1 MIPLSIPNISGN
13 EWKYVKDCLDT
24 GWISSVGSYVNLF
37 EEKVAEFTGAKYAV
51 AAMNGTAALH
61 LSLQLAGVRQ
71 GDLVIVPDITFVASC
86 NAIAY
91 LGAEP
96 LLIDVDPLTWQM
108 DLDILEEF
116 LDQKSFTVGSYDE
129 SGNEVLSSHIK
140 DTGRRIGAIMPV
152 HVLGNMVDMDR
163 LMALSEKYHLPVVE
177 DSTEALGS
185 YYKGK
190 HAGTFG
196 IFGTLSFNGNKI
208 ISTGGGGMILTN
220 DANLAKKAKHLTT
233 QAKTDPFEYDHDAI
247 GYNYRLVNI
256 LAAVGVAQMEQLPG
270 FLKRKKEIDA
280 YYRNE
285 LESEN
290 LKFQKVTDGVEPN
303 NWLHTMWVEHQRPL
317 IEHLLK
323 NEVQCR
329 PFWVPMHQLEMFK
342 SCTFVSE
349 KQISEQVYRHCISIP
364 SSTGLTDDQVH
375 KVAEVIKAFYI

>member
-37 EEKVAEFTGAKYAV
+37 EDKVAEFTGAKYAV

-61 LSLQLAGVRQ
+61 LSLQLTGVRQ

-96 LLIDVDPLTWQM
+96 LLIDVDTHTWQM

-116 LDQKSFTVGSYDE
+116 LDQNSFTVGTYDE
-129 SGNEVLSSHIK
+129 SGNEVLRSHIK
-140 DTGRRIGAIMPV
+140 DTGRRIGAVMPV

-208 ISTGGGGMILTN
+208 ISTGGGGMILTD
-220 DANLAKKAKHLTT
+220 DANLAEKAKHLTT

-290 LKFQKVTDGVEPN
+290 LRFQKVTDGVEPN
-303 NWLHTMWVEHQRPL
+303 NWLHTMWVNHQRPM
-317 IEHLLK
+317 IAHLLK